1 MGRIDPEENKQINK
15 QTNKS
20 GQQLRNNFGLIH
32 NSQLFPFLFFLFSHE
47 LRKLVCRIGATNRQT
62 DKEGKERERER
73 AGNKH

>member
-20 GQQLRNNFGLIH
+20 GQQLGNNFGLIH

-47 LRKLVCRIGATNRQT
+47 LRKLVELRQQTDRQT
-62 DKEGKERERER
+62 KKERKGKER